1 MPKIS
6 EQAVEKIKDILREEH
21 GGEDLILFSGDVS
34 DVENPDLAVIEHSHR
49 GAVFHAISYLM
60 ENYPEE
66 LTVATMYQLE
76 SEVHKAEAM
85 QEKTNEKYN
94 Q

>member
-6 EQAVEKIKDILREEH
+6 EQAVEKIKNILREEH

-34 DVENPDLAVIEHSHR
+34 DMEKPDLAVIEQCHR
-49 GAVFHAISYLM
+49 GAVFHAISYLI

-66 LTVATMYQLE
+66 VALATVYQVE
-76 SEVHKAEAM
+76 SQLQKVDAM
-85 QEKTNEKYN
+85 QEKTNEKYD